1 MKCIIKELGLS
12 ENINVTKF
20 CSHANVSRTE
30 YYNVI
35 NNVKEPK
42 ITLACYL
49 TVEANHFSNF
59 IEWFH
64 VDDLFVYEEIYELVV
79 NNDIEA
85 LKRSGYD
92 NIANYLEL
100 KGNKAAT

>member
-12 ENINVTKF
+12 ENINVTQF
-20 CSHANVSRTE
+20 CSYANISRTE

-42 ITLACYL
+42 VSLAIKL
-49 TVEANHFSNF
+49 SSEANHFSNF

-64 VDDLFVYEEIYELVV
+64 VDELFVDDYIYDLVV
-79 NNDIEA
+79 KKDIES
-85 LKRSGYD
+85 LKRSAYD
-92 NIANYLEL
+92 NIAKYMEL
-100 KGNKAAT
+100 NIDK